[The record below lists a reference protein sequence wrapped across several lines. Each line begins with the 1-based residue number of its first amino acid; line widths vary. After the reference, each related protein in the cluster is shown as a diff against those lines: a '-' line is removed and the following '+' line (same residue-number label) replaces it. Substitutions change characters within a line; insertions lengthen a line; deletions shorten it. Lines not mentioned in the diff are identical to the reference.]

1 MSYTTVKGHIFNITN
16 VFTFINSKSTSNTT
30 NDGANSTV
38 SYLGVNFKNL
48 SYINNGFENTDF
60 NPYVLIICSAV
71 VTNGYGIFHK
81 ELGVAVT
88 VPSESF
94 S

>member
-48 SYINNGFENTDF
+48 SYINNGFENIDVY
-60 NPYVLIICSAV
+60 PDDYMIITV
-71 VTNGYGIFHK
+71 KIPKTNSIINNN
-81 ELGVAVT
+81 LL
-88 VPSESF
+88 
-94 S
+94 